1 MERLSELIEEAK
13 NNLSDYNRIN
23 ELTDK
28 AQEEKLEYL
37 YEEYLKNNIPKIT
50 TFDLLNFS
58 SVLFGLYQTEFLLNV
73 KPLDLQQHLEVWSQI
88 NCPFDIIILEILTN
102 GWSKLTPSDTE
113 DIVNIIYDDLKE
125 QFTPM
130 SKK

>member
-88 NCPFDIIILEILTN
+88 ICPFDIIILEILTN